1 MEGSS
6 KTLLQVENL
15 SKKYLVKKQLFKKE
29 FFYAVDNVSFHINKN
44 ETVGLVGE
52 SGSGKSTIGKLILKL
67 IQKDSGKILFKGKD
81 IYSFSKKE
89 EKLFRRETSIVFQ
102 DPRTSLNPRMKISQ
116 ILEEP
121 LIVHN
126 FTKEERVK
134 RVKQAIVDAGLDETF
149 LDRYPSE
156 LSGGQRQRVAI
167 ARAIILEP
175 ELIVADEPT
184 SALDVSV
191 QLQIINLINHL
202 KKEKKISFLFISHD
216 LNVVGLLS
224 ERIVVLYKGKIMEQ
238 GDGKKIIKNPLH
250 PYTKILIESLPP
262 DHPAKRKNL
271 EHIPEVYR
279 EEAPDGCKFY
289 SRCPIAQDICKKEPS
304 YKKID
309 NREVYCHLVG

>member
-6 KTLLQVENL
+6 KTLLQVKNL
-15 SKKYLVKKQLFKKE
+15 SKKYLIKKQLLKKE
-29 FFYAVDNVSFHINKN
+29 FFYAVDNVSFYINQN

-67 IQKDSGKILFKGKD
+67 IKKDEGEILFKGKD
-81 IYSFSKKE
+81 IYSFSRKE
-89 EKLFRRETSIVFQ
+89 EKIFRKETSIVFQ
-102 DPRTSLNPRMKISQ
+102 DPRTSLNPRMKIFQ

-121 LIVHN
+121 LIVHG
-126 FTKEERVK
+126 FPKKERIKKVK
-134 RVKQAIVDAGLDETF
+134 KTIVDAGLDETF

-175 ELIVADEPT
+175 DLIVADEPT

-191 QLQIINLINHL
+191 QLQIINLINRL
-202 KKEKKISFLFISHD
+202 KTEKNISFLFISHD

-250 PYTKILIESLPP
+250 PYTKLLIESLPP
-262 DHPAKRKNL
+262 DHPSKRKDL
-271 EHIPEVYR
+271 EHIPETFR
-279 EEAPDGCKFY
+279 EEIPGGCKFY
-289 SRCPIAQDICKKEPS
+289 SRCPIAQEICKKEPS

-309 NREVYCHLVG
+309 NREVYCHLV

>member
-6 KTLLQVENL
+6 KTLLQVEHL

-29 FFYAVDNVSFHINKN
+29 FFYAVDDVSFNINKN

-67 IQKDSGKILFKGKD
+67 IKKDEGKILFKGKD
-81 IYSFSKKE
+81 IYSFSRKD

-102 DPRTSLNPRMKISQ
+102 DPRTSLNPRMKIFQ

-121 LIVHN
+121 LIVHS
-126 FTKEERVK
+126 FPKEERIK
-134 RVKQAIVDAGLDETF
+134 KVKQAIVDAGLDETF

-175 ELIVADEPT
+175 DLIVADEPT

-191 QLQIINLINHL
+191 QLQIINLINRL
-202 KKEKKISFLFISHD
+202 KKEKNISFLFISHD

-224 ERIVVLYKGKIMEQ
+224 EKIVVLYKGKIMEH

-262 DHPAKRKNL
+262 DHPSKRKKL

-279 EEAPDGCKFY
+279 EEAPEGCKFY
-289 SRCPIAQDICKKEPS
+289 SRCPIAQDICKKKPS